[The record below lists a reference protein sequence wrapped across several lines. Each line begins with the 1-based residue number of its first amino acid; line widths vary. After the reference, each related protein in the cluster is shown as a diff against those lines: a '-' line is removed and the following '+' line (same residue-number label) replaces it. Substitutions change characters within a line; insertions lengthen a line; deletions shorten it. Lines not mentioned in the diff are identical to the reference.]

1 VEEVKGPNYGAARG
15 TVAVTRDGKPV
26 ALMYPEKRVYM
37 VQDNPMT
44 EAAINSGVT
53 RDLYVSLG
61 DPLGDGAWLVRVHY
75 KPFVSWIWIG
85 CVIMALGGLLAATD
99 RRYRTVTRRETESA
113 YVGLAP
119 RKT

>member
-1 VEEVKGPNYGAARG
+1 
-15 TVAVTRDGKPV
+15 
-26 ALMYPEKRVYM
+26 MYPEKRVYM

-113 YVGLAP
+113 YAGLAP

>member
-1 VEEVKGPNYGAARG
+1 VKGPNYGAVRA
-15 TVAVTRDGKPV
+15 TIDVSRDGKPV
-26 ALMYPEKRVYM
+26 TIMHPERRVYF

-44 EAAINSGVT
+44 EAGIDSGFT

-61 DPLGDGAWLVRVHY
+61 DPLGGGAWLVKVHY

-85 CVIMALGGLLAATD
+85 CLIMGIGGLLAATD
-99 RRYRTVTRRETESA
+99 RRYRTARRQSEAEYGA
-113 YVGLAP
+113 LAA